1 MNHLIIGSLNGRS
14 IRGVHLYIYIYIT
27 WCSWQD
33 GMSFIGVM
41 QSGYVDIHFGL
52 GDFDSHVGFLAG
64 NSKIRKISLK
74 SL

>member
-1 MNHLIIGSLNGRS
+1 
-14 IRGVHLYIYIYIT
+14 
-27 WCSWQD
+27 
-33 GMSFIGVM
+33 MSFIGVM